1 MLWMANERRRDNAC
15 ILRCMAQGVCVKFSL
30 FSTKSASD
38 QKSFMPEWRN
48 FMRELC
54 YVNYNHRK
62 RAWITGLSAMGKT
75 WKSAGTL
82 AALGGGYVE
91 KAVESVDNS
100 W

>member
-1 MLWMANERRRDNAC
+1 
-15 ILRCMAQGVCVKFSL
+15 
-30 FSTKSASD
+30 
-38 QKSFMPEWRN
+38 
-48 FMRELC
+48 MRELR